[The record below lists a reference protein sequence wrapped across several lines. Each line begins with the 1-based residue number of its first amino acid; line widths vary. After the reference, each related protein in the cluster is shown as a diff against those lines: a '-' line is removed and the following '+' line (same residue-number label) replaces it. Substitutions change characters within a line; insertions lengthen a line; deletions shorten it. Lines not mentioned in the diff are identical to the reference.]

1 MSEQQDAD
9 GERGQGGGQEIPE
22 AAPVAD
28 QRARAASTTRISA
41 AWSRPSAGIAVA
53 APNPQASPTPDT
65 VRRTPRNASAGE
77 AARRTSPSRHHVRRP
92 AAAVTPL
99 TQPIV
104 TLKGNE
110 FHTSAATTSTSTTW
124 MLSAS
129 GRPLSS

>member
-1 MSEQQDAD
+1 MPTGS
-9 GERGQGGGQEIPE
+9 G
-22 AAPVAD
+22 
-28 QRARAASTTRISA
+28 ARAVARRYRKLRRSPTSVPVPPATIPASTTRISA

-110 FHTSAATTSTSTTW
+110 FHPSAATTSTSTTW